1 MLGRN
6 TIKFTHVTL
15 GLIPKILDS
24 VNVITGVCKEF
35 GVVDSEMLE
44 VRNIQHIVGLP
55 AVGINDA
62 VRDDFALNDRYQG
75 GP

>member
-1 MLGRN
+1 MALCL
-6 TIKFTHVTL
+6 V
-15 GLIPKILDS
+15 PEILDS
-24 VNVITGVCKEF
+24 VDVITGVGKEF
-35 GVVDSEMLE
+35 GVVDSKMLE